1 MIIVISLVA
10 IKDEITKLFITY
22 LQKKDKKKLIYYVH
36 CYLDRSVDCYRIN
49 LLRVFHAFLD
59 KLR

>member
-1 MIIVISLVA
+1 MH
-10 IKDEITKLFITY
+10 
-22 LQKKDKKKLIYYVH
+22 KKKLIYYVH
-36 CYLDRSVDCYRIN
+36 YYLDRSVDCYQVN